1 VIRFAPSAGA
11 ALLWAG
17 LAAPLAGQ
25 VDVRAV
31 VSSDTIG
38 LDESVEYQVS
48 VRGSGASE
56 VEAPE
61 LATPAGLTPF
71 GRSQSSEVS
80 ITNGSVERRTIFTL
94 VFRPYRV
101 GTAVIGP
108 ATVRV
113 GRQRY
118 TAPPLS
124 VTVVPPRRMAAGRG
138 APGGAFPPPF
148 TEEEPPGERRGGLP
162 PIFVANRLDRDT
174 IYVGEQVVLTFAF
187 YQSARAAV
195 LDQPNYSSA
204 KTPGFWTQ
212 DFNREPEITREL
224 LDGEPYTIQRFY
236 YALFPLTPG
245 EKKISP
251 ANLTLTLRD
260 PTAFLDRGRTRT
272 LTGDTLHLTV
282 LPLPSTGRPA
292 DFDGAVGRY
301 HLEARVEP
309 RELEMDAP
317 ANVVVTVSGEGNI
330 ATVSPPD
337 LPARDGLKVFDPEVR
352 TRVQTDN
359 LTVGG
364 SKEFR
369 FLIIPKKAGTLDLGA
384 VSLSYFDPRAG
395 AYGKASASL
404 GALAVRRPAGGVEMA
419 EGRPG
424 GPLAGIRTGPL
435 AKETAPPW
443 KSPLF
448 LTLAALPFVGLAL
461 LSLARR
467 HRPPRRAGAAPVV
480 PLEAATLLRR
490 DPSPEG
496 VAAAERNLIEH
507 LERRHGVRLAGASVA
522 GREAAISRA
531 GASPEAAAVAAR
543 AMRALEEVAFAPPW
557 AREAALSTALAALED
572 VERLER
578 GPRRSR
584 TRTPALVAAP
594 LFLCAVGLA
603 APRDARAQGDPAAD
617 WQEANRLYQLDD
629 LGAAEMLY
637 RRVVAARPHDVAA
650 RYNLGNALFRQ
661 GHVGAALQQY
671 LGALRRSP
679 RDASARANAE
689 AARRT
694 LAAGLV
700 PEERG
705 AVAWPAEPPASW
717 LSDADAAWVG
727 LGVLYALGLCAAAA
741 LLVPRARRVAG
752 GVGGVIFLA
761 ALGLAAALAW
771 KRSIAPEALIISA
784 GAQARAGPEPG
795 QPVAMALPEGA
806 AVRIGQERGD
816 WVFVSLPNGLSGWVP
831 RRDVGIIP

>member
-1 VIRFAPSAGA
+1 MSRLAPAAGA
-11 ALLWAG
+11 ALLLAG
-17 LAAPLAGQ
+17 LAAPLLGQ

-48 VRGSGASE
+48 VRGSGVSE
-56 VEAPE
+56 VEPPE
-61 LATPAGLTPF
+61 LATPAGLTLF

-80 ITNGSVERRTIFTL
+80 IANGSVERRTSFTL

-101 GTAVIGP
+101 GAAVIGP
-108 ATVRV
+108 ANVQV

-118 TAPPLS
+118 TAPPLP

-138 APGGAFPPPF
+138 APGGALPPPF
-148 TEEEPPGERRGGLP
+148 TEEEPPSERRGGLP

-236 YALFPLTPG
+236 YALFPLNPG

-282 LPLPSTGRPA
+282 LPLPSAGRPA
-292 DFDGAVGRY
+292 DFGGTVGRY

-309 RELEMDAP
+309 RELEVDAP
-317 ANVVVTVSGEGNI
+317 ANVVITVSGEGNI
-330 ATVSPPD
+330 ATVSPPS
-337 LPARDGLKVFDPEVR
+337 LNAGDGLKVFDPEVR

-369 FLIIPKKAGTLDLGA
+369 FLIIPKQAGRLDLDA

-395 AYGKASASL
+395 TYGTATASL

-435 AKETAPPW
+435 AKEAPPPW
-443 KSPLF
+443 RSPHF
-448 LTLAALPFVGLAL
+448 LALAALPFVALGLLAL
-461 LSLARR
+461 AGRR
-467 HRPPRRAGAAPVV
+467 RPPRRTATAHV
-480 PLEAATLLRR
+480 PLEAAALLRR
-490 DPSPEG
+490 DPSPQG

-507 LERRHGVRLAGASVA
+507 LERRHGVGLAGSSVA
-522 GREAAISRA
+522 GREAALTRA
-531 GASPEAAAVAAR
+531 GASAEGAAFAAR

-557 AREAALSTALAALED
+557 AREAALSTALATLED
-572 VERLER
+572 LERLER

-584 TRTPALVAAP
+584 ARTPALVAAP
-594 LFLCAVGLA
+594 LLLCAVGLA
-603 APRDARAQGDPAAD
+603 APRDAQAQVDPAAA
-617 WQEANRLYQLDD
+617 WEEANRLYQLDD
-629 LGAAEMLY
+629 LGAAEALY
-637 RRVVAARPHDVAA
+637 RRVVAARPNEVAA

-717 LSDADAAWVG
+717 LSGAEAAWVG
-727 LGVLYALGLCAAAA
+727 LGVVYALALCAAAA

-752 GVGGVIFLA
+752 GVGVVIFLA
-761 ALGLAAALAW
+761 ALASAAAVAW
-771 KRSIAPEALIISA
+771 KRSIAPEALIIGA

-795 QPVAMALPEGA
+795 QPVAIALPEGA
-806 AVRIGQERGD
+806 AVQIGQERGD

-831 RRDVGIIP
+831 RRDVGVIP